1 MISDAFH
8 GVSRLFLDT
17 APVIYYV
24 EQNPVYQE
32 KVDYIFDQID
42 QGNLIAVTSP
52 ITVAEC
58 LVFPNRTNDRR
69 LQQDFIDLLVTGA
82 YTQFVTIGK
91 EAGIKAASLR
101 AQYNLSLMDALQI
114 AVALLSSCDAFLTND
129 LQLRRVSD
137 MRILVMETL

>member
-17 APVIYYV
+17 APVIYY
-24 EQNPVYQE
+24 
-32 KVDYIFDQID
+32 
-42 QGNLIAVTSP
+42 
-52 ITVAEC
+52 
-58 LVFPNRTNDRR
+58 
-69 LQQDFIDLLVTGA
+69 IDLLVTGA

>member
-1 MISDAFH
+1 MMGEAVNDI
-8 GVSRLFLDT
+8 SRLFLDT

-58 LVFPNRTNDRR
+58 LVFPKRTNDRR

-82 YTQFVTIGK
+82 YTQFVTIGE

-101 AQYNLSLMDALQI
+101 VQYNLSLMDALQI
-114 AVALLSSCDAFLTND
+114 AVALVANCDAFLTND

-137 MRILVMETL
+137 LRILTLETL